1 MGVGFMQRRLRHIEA
16 RVLPH
21 GWADVLRQLSLV
33 LGAYLL
39 YQVVRGLVDG
49 NDVAKAT
56 WNAYKVISL
65 EQTLH
70 VFIEPGVQAWVNH
83 KKWLMD
89 IADSSY
95 LNAHYVCTIGAL
107 VWIYLRRNDS
117 FYFVRNM
124 FMVAMAFALI
134 GYALYPTAPPRLMPE
149 WGFTDSIQ
157 QFTGITVEHG
167 PSSALLNLY
176 AAIPSMHVCFALMIG
191 WPMARLVK
199 NPAAMVLWAIYPV
212 FITFVVIA
220 TGNHYLTDVVLGAMT
235 ALASA
240 FFSKQLLAR
249 ARPDVWAF
257 GQAPA

>member
-1 MGVGFMQRRLRHIEA
+1 MERRLRHIEP
-16 RVLPH
+16 RVIPR
-21 GWADVLRQLSLV
+21 GWSDVLRQLSLFV
-33 LGAYLL
+33 GAYLL
-39 YQVVRGLVDG
+39 YQLVRGLVDG

-56 WNAYKVISL
+56 WNAYKVINL
-65 EQTLH
+65 ERTLH
-70 VFIEPGVQAWVNH
+70 VFVEPSIQAWAINNR
-83 KKWLMD
+83 WLMD
-89 IADSSY
+89 IADSTY
-95 LNAHYVCTIGAL
+95 LNAHYVVTLGAL
-107 VWIYLRRNDS
+107 VWIYLKRNES

-134 GYALYPTAPPRLMPE
+134 GYALYPTAPPRLMPA

-167 PSSALLNLY
+167 PWSALLNLY

-199 NPAAMVLWAIYPV
+199 NSLAMIAWALYPL

-220 TGNHYLTDVVLGAMT
+220 TGNHYLTDVVLGALT

-240 FFSKQLLAR
+240 LLAKQLLAR
-249 ARPDVWAF
+249 ARPDAWAF
-257 GQAPA
+257 EQAPA

>member
-1 MGVGFMQRRLRHIEA
+1 M
-16 RVLPH
+16 LPR
-21 GWADVLRQLSLV
+21 GWGDVLLQVALFV
-33 LGAYLL
+33 GAYLL
-39 YQVVRGLVDG
+39 YQLVRGLVDG

-56 WNAYKVISL
+56 WNAYKVINL
-65 EQTLH
+65 ERTLH
-70 VFIEPGVQAWVNH
+70 VFVEPSIQAWALNNR
-83 KKWLMD
+83 WLMD
-89 IADSSY
+89 IADSTY
-95 LNAHYVCTIGAL
+95 LNAHYVVTLGAL
-107 VWIYLRRNDS
+107 VWIYLKRNES

-124 FMVAMAFALI
+124 FMMAMAFALI
-134 GYALYPTAPPRLMPE
+134 GYALYPTAPPRLMPA

-199 NPAAMVLWAIYPV
+199 NSIAMIAWALYPL

-220 TGNHYLTDVVLGAMT
+220 TGNHYLTDVVLGAIT

-240 FFSKQLLAR
+240 LLAKQLLAR
-249 ARPDVWAF
+249 ARPDAWAF
-257 GQAPA
+257 EQAPA

>member
-1 MGVGFMQRRLRHIEA
+1 MQRRARQIEA
-16 RVLPH
+16 RVLPR
-21 GWADVLRQLSLV
+21 GWGDVLLQVALFV
-33 LGAYLL
+33 GAYLL
-39 YQVVRGLVDG
+39 YQIVRGLVDG

-56 WNAYKVISL
+56 WNAYKVINL
-65 EQTLH
+65 ERTLH
-70 VFIEPGVQAWVNH
+70 VFVEPSIQAWALNNR
-83 KKWLMD
+83 WLID
-89 IADSSY
+89 IADSTY
-95 LNAHYVCTIGAL
+95 LNAHYVVTLGAL
-107 VWIYLRRNDS
+107 VWIYLRRNES

-134 GYALYPTAPPRLMPE
+134 GYALYPTAPPRLMPA

-199 NPAAMVLWAIYPV
+199 NSIAMIAWALYPL

-220 TGNHYLTDVVLGAMT
+220 TGNHYLTDVVLGAIT

-240 FFSKQLLAR
+240 LLAKQLLAR

-257 GQAPA
+257 EQAPA

>member
-21 GWADVLRQLSLV
+21 GWADVLRQLSLF

-124 FMVAMAFALI
+124 FMLAMAFALI

>member
-1 MGVGFMQRRLRHIEA
+1 MQRRARQIEA
-16 RVLPH
+16 RVLPR
-21 GWADVLRQLSLV
+21 GWGDVVRQVALFV
-33 LGAYLL
+33 GAYLL
-39 YQVVRGLVDG
+39 YQLVRGLVDG

-56 WNAYKVISL
+56 WNAYKVINL
-65 EQTLH
+65 ERTLH
-70 VFIEPGVQAWVNH
+70 VFVEPSIQAWAINNR
-83 KKWLMD
+83 WLMD
-89 IADSSY
+89 IADSTY
-95 LNAHYVCTIGAL
+95 LNAHYVVTLGAL
-107 VWIYLRRNDS
+107 VWIYLKRNDS

-134 GYALYPTAPPRLMPE
+134 GYALYPTAPPRLMPA

-157 QFTGITVEHG
+157 QFTGVTVEHG

-191 WPMARLVK
+191 WPMVRLVK
-199 NPAAMVLWAIYPV
+199 NPFAAVAWALYPL

-220 TGNHYLTDVVLGAMT
+220 TGNHYLTDVVLGAIT

-240 FFSKQLLAR
+240 LLAKQLLAR

-257 GQAPA
+257 EQAPA

>member
-1 MGVGFMQRRLRHIEA
+1 MQRRLTHIEA
-16 RVLPH
+16 RVLPR
-21 GWADVLRQLSLV
+21 GWADVLRQLSLFV
-33 LGAYLL
+33 GAYVL
-39 YQVVRGLVDG
+39 YQVVRGVVDG
-49 NDVAKAT
+49 NDVAQAT

-65 EQTLH
+65 EQALH
-70 VFIEPGVQAWVNH
+70 IFVEPGIQTWVLH
-83 KKWLMD
+83 KQWLMD

-95 LNAHYVCTIGAL
+95 LNAHYVITMGAL
-107 VWIYLRRNDS
+107 VWIYLRRNES

-124 FMVAMAFALI
+124 FMVAMAFALV
-134 GYALYPTAPPRLMPE
+134 GYALYPTAPPRLMPQ

-191 WPMARLVK
+191 WPMARLVRH
-199 NPAAMVLWAIYPV
+199 PAAMISWAVYPV

-220 TGNHYLTDVVLGAMT
+220 TGNHYLTDVVLGGIT
-235 ALASA
+235 ALTSA
-240 FFSKQLLAR
+240 LLSKQLLAR

>member
-1 MGVGFMQRRLRHIEA
+1 MQRRARQIEA
-16 RVLPH
+16 RVLPR
-21 GWADVLRQLSLV
+21 GWGDVLLQVALFV
-33 LGAYLL
+33 GAYLL
-39 YQVVRGLVDG
+39 YQLVRGLVDG

-56 WNAYKVISL
+56 WNAYKVINL
-65 EQTLH
+65 ERTLH
-70 VFIEPGVQAWVNH
+70 VFVEPSIQAWAINNR
-83 KKWLMD
+83 WLMD
-89 IADSSY
+89 IADSTY
-95 LNAHYVCTIGAL
+95 LNAHYVVTLGAL
-107 VWIYLRRNDS
+107 VWIYLKRNES

-124 FMVAMAFALI
+124 FMMAMAFALI
-134 GYALYPTAPPRLMPE
+134 GYALYPTAPPRLMPA

-199 NPAAMVLWAIYPV
+199 NSIAMIAWALYPL

-220 TGNHYLTDVVLGAMT
+220 TGNHYLTDVVLGAIT

-240 FFSKQLLAR
+240 LLAKQLLAR
-249 ARPDVWAF
+249 ARPDAWAF
-257 GQAPA
+257 EQAPA